1 MSDVTREDIVA
12 GIRSLGV
19 QPGSL
24 MLVHSSLSSF
34 GRVEGGAAMVA
45 QALLDSVAPNGT
57 VIVPTFNYGSLPF
70 DPATTQSLTGAI
82 SDAFWRL
89 PGAVRSRHPTHAFA
103 AVGPLAQEMMADHHN
118 MDPLGHTSPL
128 GRLARRD
135 GWVLLIGCDHRANSL
150 IHTAEESMKVPYVGR
165 TRTAAILRGNEVTEV
180 TVRRPGCSNGFN
192 VVGDTMRQMG
202 SVRETTVGR
211 SAFQLMRSGDVMAVA
226 SGMLARD
233 PAALLC
239 HLPDCDR
246 CAWAR
251 ERIAA
256 KTRSI

>member
-1 MSDVTREDIVA
+1 MGDVTREHIVE
-12 GIRSLGV
+12 GIRSLSV
-19 QPGSL
+19 QPGYL
-24 MLVHSSLSSF
+24 MLVHSSLSRF
-34 GRVEGGAAMVA
+34 GRVEGGAPTVV
-45 QALLDSVAPNGT
+45 QALLESVAPNGT
-57 VIVPTFNYGSLPF
+57 VIVPTFNYGSLPY

-82 SDAFWRL
+82 SDAFWRV
-89 PGAVRSRHPTHAFA
+89 PGAVRSIHPTHSFA
-103 AVGPLAQEMMADHHN
+103 GIGPWAREMLGDHQN

-128 GRLARRD
+128 GRLRRAN
-135 GWVLLIGCDHRANSL
+135 GWVLLMGVDHRSNSM
-150 IHTAEESMKVPYVGR
+150 IHTAEESMKVPYIGR
-165 TRTAAILRGNEVTEV
+165 TRAAAVLHGKEVTEV

-202 SVRETTVGR
+202 LIRETTIGQ
-211 SAFQLMRSGDVMAVA
+211 STLILMRAGDIVSVA

-251 ERIAA
+251 ERINSSS
-256 KTRSI
+256 RSS

>member
-12 GIRSLGV
+12 SIRSLGV
-19 QPGSL
+19 RPGDL

-34 GRVEGGAAMVA
+34 GRVDGGAEAVG
-45 QALLDSVAPNGT
+45 QALIDTVAPGGT
-57 VIVPTFNYGSLPF
+57 VMVPTFNYGSLPY

-89 PGAVRSRHPTHAFA
+89 TGAVRSHHPTHAFA
-103 AVGPLAQEMMADHHN
+103 AIGPLAEEMMADHQN

-128 GRLARRD
+128 GRLWRAD
-135 GWVLLIGCDHRANSL
+135 GWVLLIGCDHRSSSL
-150 IHTAEESMKVPYVGR
+150 IHTAEEALKVPYVGR
-165 TRTAAILRGNEVTEV
+165 TRVAGVLRGKEVTEV

-192 VVGDTMRQMG
+192 VVGDTMRQMKTI
-202 SVRETTVGR
+202 RETVVGK
-211 SAFQLMRSGDVMAVA
+211 STLQLMRAGDVMAVA

-239 HLPDCDR
+239 RQPDCER

-251 ERIAA
+251 ERINA
-256 KTRSI
+256 KSRSS

>member
-1 MSDVTREDIVA
+1 
-12 GIRSLGV
+12 
-19 QPGSL
+19 

-34 GRVEGGAAMVA
+34 GRVEGGAATVA

>member
-165 TRTAAILRGNEVTEV
+165 TRTAAIQRGNEVTEV

>member
-34 GRVEGGAAMVA
+34 GRVEGGAATVA

>member
-1 MSDVTREDIVA
+1 MADVTGRDIVE
-12 GIRSLGV
+12 GLRSLGV
-19 QPGSL
+19 EPGHL
-24 MLVHSSLSSF
+24 LLVHSSLSRF
-34 GRVEGGAAMVA
+34 GRVEGGAPTVV

-57 VIVPTFNYGSLPF
+57 VIVPTFNYGTLPY

-82 SDAFWRL
+82 SDAFWRT
-89 PGAVRSRHPTHAFA
+89 PGAVRSNHPTHSFA
-103 AVGPLAQEMMADHHN
+103 AIGPWAREMLENHQH

-128 GRLARRD
+128 GRLFRAN
-135 GWVLLIGCDHRANSL
+135 GWVLLMGVDHRSNSM

-165 TRTAAILRGNEVTEV
+165 TRTAAVLRGKEVTEV
-180 TVRRPGCSNGFN
+180 TVRRPGCSSGFN
-192 VVGDTMRQMG
+192 VVGDAMRPMG
-202 SVRETTVGR
+202 LIREATVGQ
-211 SAFQLMRSGDVMAVA
+211 STLMLMRAGDIVSVA

-251 ERIAA
+251 ERINA
-256 KTRSI
+256 KTRSS

>member
-1 MSDVTREDIVA
+1 MGDVTREHIIA

-19 QPGSL
+19 QGGDL
-24 MLVHSSLSSF
+24 MLVHSSLKSF
-34 GRVEGGAAMVA
+34 GRVEGGAATVVR
-45 QALLDSVAPNGT
+45 ALIDSVAPGGT
-57 VIVPTFNYGSLPF
+57 VMVPTFNYGTLPY

-82 SDAFWRL
+82 SEAFWRTL
-89 PGAVRSRHPTHAFA
+89 GAVRSNHPTHSFA
-103 AVGPLAQEMMADHHN
+103 AIGPMAEEMLENHQH

-128 GRLARRD
+128 GKLSRGD
-135 GWVLLIGCDHRANSL
+135 GWVLLMGVDHRSNSM
-150 IHTAEESMKVPYVGR
+150 IHTAEESMNVPYVGR
-165 TRTAAILRGNEVTEV
+165 TCTAAVLRGKEVTEV

-192 VVGDTMRQMG
+192 VVGDALRQMG
-202 SVRETTVGR
+202 LIRETTVGQ
-211 SAFQLMRSGDVMAVA
+211 STLMLMRAGDIVSVA

-251 ERIAA
+251 ERINA
-256 KTRSI
+256 KSRRS